1 MPNYDFDANRELILS
16 IILGDVNPDG
26 LKELGVGVLLQYQYD
41 TFTEGVVLGIQVTVD
56 RARKNFNAREVI
68 HRMDL
73 TQTNMDPEQLIWR
86 TYHELARKMSRT
98 LFEYDPR
105 IGLPLNDRFP
115 DCPLFD
121 PPYINLPYQNYL
133 GGKSKLQGNKV
144 FDETFTTLTTCPFC
158 QGRLSRDPTTG
169 IYLGVWCG
177 GNVGFA
183 HDSCAPWVTPRS

>member
-26 LKELGVGVLLQYQYD
+26 LKELGVRIVPQYQYD
-41 TFTEGVVLGIQVTVD
+41 TFAEGVVLGIQVAVD
-56 RARKNFNAREVI
+56 RAHKNFNIREVI

-86 TYHELARKMSRT
+86 TYHALARKMSRT
-98 LFEYDPR
+98 LFEFDPR

-121 PPYINLPYQNYL
+121 PPYITHPYQTYL
-133 GGKSKLQGNKV
+133 GLQRNKV

-158 QGRLSRDPTTG
+158 QGRLFGVPVTG
-169 IYLGVWCG
+169 VNPGVWCG

-183 HDSCAPWVTPRS
+183 HEACAPWVTPRS